1 MRHLHWYW
9 PPGVPHPSAVPIL
22 IVIVLLV
29 ATCAIRHLA
38 LLRLSDPPRRAPSTS
53 DRDRYERLPDV
64 EIAERRPDRD
74 LHHVG

>member
-38 LLRLSDPPRRAPSTS
+38 LLRLSDPPARRPSTP
-53 DRDRYERLPDV
+53 DRDRYGPPD
-64 EIAERRPDRD
+64 AGTSERRPERD

>member
-9 PPGVPHPSAVPIL
+9 PPGVPHPTAVPIL

-38 LLRLSDPPRRAPSTS
+38 LLRLSDPPRRPSTS
-53 DRDRYERLPDV
+53 DRDHHERLPDSS
-64 EIAERRPDRD
+64 ERLPDRD